1 MLARRSF
8 RATLVV
14 LALGLVIVGAALA
27 AKPIGIPTYKQ
38 CTTKT
43 KCSATASSNANG
55 SALSLIFNNQKCS
68 EFTVLNSG
76 YFGSPNPSKKTG
88 KFTIKRDLNGYAPGD
103 QTPHVVHVSVTGTV
117 HFKKSIVGSY
127 TAKTDAPDCKA
138 SAQKSV
144 KFKLKF
150 AGLVYGG

>member
-14 LALGLVIVGAALA
+14 LALGLLVAAAAFA
-27 AKPIGIPTYKQ
+27 AKPLGIPTYKQ

-43 KCSATASSNANG
+43 KCSANANSNPNG
-55 SALSLIFNNQKCS
+55 SALSLNFNNTKCP

-76 YFGSPNPSKKTG
+76 SFGSANPNKKTG
-88 KFTIKRDLNGYAPGD
+88 KFSIKKDLNGYSPAD
-103 QTPHVVHVSVTGTV
+103 QMQYVVHLALSGTV
-117 HFKKSIVGSY
+117 RFKRSIVGSY

-138 SAQKSV
+138 SAQKPV
-144 KFKLKF
+144 KFSLKF